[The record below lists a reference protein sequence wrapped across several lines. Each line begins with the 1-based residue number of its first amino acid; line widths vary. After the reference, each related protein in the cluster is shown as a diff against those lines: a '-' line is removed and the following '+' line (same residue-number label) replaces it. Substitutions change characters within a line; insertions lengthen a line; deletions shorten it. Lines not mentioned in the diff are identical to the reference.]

1 MRVVLLAQRQLRDLL
16 LVVLGQRSFVYVIG
30 VVHQARFVV
39 RRLERHL
46 EEAWVLFP
54 FLAVEG
60 MRVIDLVDHNIRP
73 VFLGRD

>member
-1 MRVVLLAQRQLRDLL
+1 ML

-39 RRLERHL
+39 RRLERHF

-54 FLAVEG
+54 FLTVEG
-60 MRVIDLVDHNIRP
+60 MRVIDLVDHNIRL
-73 VFLGRD
+73 VFFGRD